1 MGAAGLSVSLK
12 ILPPNLAVFMGIFG
26 FRARG
31 KHRDPGLGDRF
42 SALFWGQAIS
52 QVGDY
57 IAYVTVPLFVI
68 SISESTLSLG
78 LTYAL
83 ETVPGLLLGLIGGVL
98 LDRLPLRSVLVVAD
112 IARAL
117 AFFALGFVALDP
129 NPSTLLAVFLLSFII
144 GSFSSIFQNGLYAL
158 VPSLVRS
165 SRITEANSRIA
176 TSQQFALVLGPFLAG
191 WLASFFGV
199 APGFFINGL
208 TFLASAVSIL
218 LVGRVPVRLEAR
230 DRAGFAA
237 EAWHGLRFLWSE
249 PRLRASTI
257 AAATAN
263 AAVGFLES
271 TLVVIGTDLL
281 GADEGQ
287 LGILFMTLGL
297 GGIVGALFAPRLV
310 RVFGLGRVLTGGLF
324 LFGVMFLLAVRSTYG
339 LVALLIFFAMFVG
352 LSLVNVPLATI
363 RQTYTPAP
371 MLGRVI
377 SAARTIGWST
387 LPVGALLGTAIADNT
402 GYRRVAELAPLLLV
416 ITAIGLLFTPI
427 WSHTFGESA
436 GRRIASE
443 NAKTT

>member
-1 MGAAGLSVSLK
+1 
-12 ILPPNLAVFMGIFG
+12 MGIFG
-26 FRARG
+26 LSRG
-31 KHRDPGLGDRF
+31 GRHRDRLGPRF
-42 SALFWGQAIS
+42 KALFWGQAIS

-57 IAYVTVPLFVI
+57 IAYITVPLFVV

-83 ETVPGLLLGLIGGVL
+83 ETVPGLLLGLVGGVL

-112 IARAL
+112 IARAV
-117 AFFALGFVALDP
+117 AFFALGFVALNP
-129 NPSTLLAVFLLSFII
+129 NPSTLLLVFLLSFII
-144 GSFSSIFQNGLYAL
+144 GSFSSVFQNGLYAL

-165 SRITEANSRIA
+165 NQITVANSRIA
-176 TSQQFALVLGPFLAG
+176 TSQQFALVVGPFLAG

-208 TFLASAVSIL
+208 TFLASAVSIV
-218 LVGRVPVRLEAR
+218 LVGRVPVRLEGG
-230 DRAGFAA
+230 DRSSFAA
-237 EAWHGLRFLWSE
+237 EAWHGLRFLWNE

-271 TLVVIGTDLL
+271 TLVIIGTDLL
-281 GADEGQ
+281 GASESQ
-287 LGILFMTLGL
+287 LGILFMTLGF
-297 GGIVGALFAPRLV
+297 GGIVGALFAPFLV
-310 RVFGLGRVLTGGLF
+310 RHFGLGRVLTGGLF
-324 LFGVMFLLAVRSTYG
+324 VFGVMFLLAVRSTYG
-339 LVALLIFFAMFVG
+339 FVAISIFFAMFVG

-363 RQTYTPAP
+363 RQTYTPGP

-387 LPVGALLGTAIADNT
+387 LPVGALLGTALADNT
-402 GYRRVAELAPLLLV
+402 SYRQVAELAPLLLV

-427 WSHTFGESA
+427 WSQTFGERAS
-436 GRRIASE
+436 RRITSE